1 MLEIKISQK
10 NLTIWRI
17 YLIIPTF
24 VCAFLTSFFF
34 RMFSFWWLVL
44 TAVWLILFLFF
55 YTVYFPLRLKKLSL
69 TIDNDTVTLKSGV
82 FYNII
87 RVVKKDKIQFVKEIK
102 TPLLYIFKVK
112 SFVVCS
118 AGGKIYTPC
127 IDEDDVKGDLNVP
140 F

>member
-1 MLEIKISQK
+1 MREIKISKK

-17 YLIIPTF
+17 YLIIPAF

-34 RMFSFWWLVL
+34 EMLSFWWLVL
-44 TAVWLILFLFF
+44 TGAWLILFLFF
-55 YTVYFPLRLKKLSL
+55 YTVYFPVRLKKLAL
-69 TIDNDTVTLKSGV
+69 TIDENTITLKSGV

-87 RVVKKDKIQFVKEIK
+87 RVIKKDKIQFIKEIK
-102 TPLLYIFKVK
+102 TPLSYIFKVK
-112 SFVVCS
+112 AFVVYS
-118 AGGKIYTPC
+118 AGGKIYTPH